1 MCVKSG
7 NEIGVFL
14 PRTVKMER
22 ARSVI
27 GTPALL
33 SSRERESLPIT
44 YSSRCWESKVPQL
57 FFRAGWTNA
66 SSSSLFPGL
75 RQTAY
80 SSFTYSS
87 PTFAA
92 LLSIGTSKSRRL
104 HVLAEINPKYFAAS
118 NPDTNSIVKS
128 VNFRWSNILPA
139 RKIDNAP

>member
-1 MCVKSG
+1 M
-7 NEIGVFL
+7 FL

-33 SSRERESLPIT
+33 SSRGSAREKVRRLRIAVVVGSRRSLSC
-44 YSSRCWESKVPQL
+44 SSVRN
-57 FFRAGWTNA
+57 AGWTNA
-66 SSSSLFPGL
+66 SSSSFRGP
-75 RQTAY
+75 RRTTY
-80 SSFTYSS
+80 SSFTYSP

-92 LLSIGTSKSRRL
+92 VLSIGTLKSRRL
-104 HVLAEINPKYFAAS
+104 FVPAEINPKYFAAS